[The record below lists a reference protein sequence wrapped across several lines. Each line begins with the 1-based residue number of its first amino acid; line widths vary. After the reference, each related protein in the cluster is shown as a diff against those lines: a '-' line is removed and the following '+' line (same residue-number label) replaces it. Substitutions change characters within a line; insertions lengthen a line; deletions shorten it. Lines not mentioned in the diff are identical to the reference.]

1 MKTSA
6 FFDRSPLTRVLWTFR
21 REFLLVGLFSA
32 VVNLLMLTPTIYMLQ
47 IYDRVLVSLSELTL
61 LAISMICLFL
71 FSVIAFS
78 EWTRS
83 RILVRAGV
91 RLDEALGTRVFN
103 SSFEAQLDS
112 SGANPQ
118 RAFSDLLQLRQ
129 FLTGQGIFAFFDA
142 PWIPIYLAVM
152 FFLHPF
158 LGLMS
163 ILFACAQIGLAWWG
177 HRQTAAPAEAAARA
191 GTDVHLFVQG
201 KLRNAEVLE
210 SMGMVGQLRRRW
222 RQRQAGYHHKNTAA
236 QHINSKVQAASK
248 FIRYSQQSLA
258 LAAGAL
264 LVIQGELSPGAMIAA
279 NVLMSRTLAPID
291 SLVNNWR
298 GFFISQAA
306 FERLEDL
313 LGRHPQRDAPLHG
326 VAPTGQ
332 VTLRELFAI
341 APGRQTPILKN
352 INFSVPAG
360 TLVAVLGPSGSGK
373 STLARAMLGIWPEVS
388 GEVLLDD
395 RRIEEWNRIELG
407 PHLGYLPQD
416 VELFDG
422 TIAENIARFGELQ
435 SEKVIAAATC
445 AGLHQ
450 MILRFPSGYDTPIG
464 QAGEMLSGGQRQR
477 IALARAIYGDPMLVV
492 LDEPNAN
499 LDEAGEAA
507 LMHAITQLKA
517 AGKTVFLITHRRQA
531 IVAADWVMVLRDG
544 ELVASGPRDV
554 VIEPLRQ
561 HPRPA
566 RLGEPGPMPEPQP
579 A

>member
-210 SMGMVGQLRRRW
+210 SMGMVGQLRLGW
-222 RQRQAGYHHKNTAA
+222 GVLWVWSAGCGSTA
-236 QHINSKVQAASK
+236 
-248 FIRYSQQSLA
+248 
-258 LAAGAL
+258 
-264 LVIQGELSPGAMIAA
+264 P
-279 NVLMSRTLAPID
+279 P
-291 SLVNNWR
+291 
-298 GFFISQAA
+298 
-306 FERLEDL
+306 
-313 LGRHPQRDAPLHG
+313 
-326 VAPTGQ
+326 
-332 VTLRELFAI
+332 
-341 APGRQTPILKN
+341 
-352 INFSVPAG
+352 
-360 TLVAVLGPSGSGK
+360 
-373 STLARAMLGIWPEVS
+373 
-388 GEVLLDD
+388 
-395 RRIEEWNRIELG
+395 
-407 PHLGYLPQD
+407 
-416 VELFDG
+416 
-422 TIAENIARFGELQ
+422 
-435 SEKVIAAATC
+435 
-445 AGLHQ
+445 
-450 MILRFPSGYDTPIG
+450 
-464 QAGEMLSGGQRQR
+464 
-477 IALARAIYGDPMLVV
+477 
-492 LDEPNAN
+492 
-499 LDEAGEAA
+499 
-507 LMHAITQLKA
+507 
-517 AGKTVFLITHRRQA
+517 
-531 IVAADWVMVLRDG
+531 
-544 ELVASGPRDV
+544 
-554 VIEPLRQ
+554 
-561 HPRPA
+561 PRPA
-566 RLGEPGPMPEPQP
+566 TTIKTRPRSTSIRRCRPQ
-579 A
+579 ANSSATASSRSLWLRGRCW